1 MVLARGESMSG
12 GITIKDVAKEAG
24 LSVTTVSL
32 VLNNKNARIS
42 DKTRKHVREVA
53 KRLNYRPN
61 RLAVGLITKR
71 TNIIGLIVPDIAN
84 QYFAEI
90 AAAVEY
96 EASEHGYNVIFCNTN
111 DRPEKDIAYVDMLL
125 QQGVDGILFTMSVN
139 SDSNCAEEC
148 LAILKKAEIPV
159 ILIDRVIGEDKNEVT
174 FVAVND
180 EECGYYA
187 TYHLIDLGHRKIGC
201 ITGSM
206 GDYDAIQRLEGYK
219 HALYEAG
226 IAFDPELVAEG
237 NYHMASGYNS
247 VTILTQKKV
256 TGIFAHNDMMAL
268 GAYKRLTQLGIK
280 VPEDIS
286 LVGIDNLSFT
296 ELLEVPFT
304 TIERTPGRMGE
315 IAVKKM
321 IAILNK
327 QDTKNE
333 HIIYSPRL
341 IVRKSTAKP
350 Q

>member
-1 MVLARGESMSG
+1 MSG

-42 DKTRKHVREVA
+42 DETRKHVREVA

-61 RLAVGLITKR
+61 RLAVGLITRR

-139 SDSNCAEEC
+139 SDSNCAGEC

-159 ILIDRVIGEDKNEVT
+159 ILIDRVIGEDKKEVT

-187 TYHLIDLGHRKIGC
+187 TQHLIDLGHRKIGC
-201 ITGSM
+201 ITGPM
-206 GDYDAIQRLEGYK
+206 GDFDAIQRLEGYK
-219 HALYEAG
+219 HALYKAD

-237 NYHMASGYNS
+237 DYHMASGYNF
-247 VTILTQKKV
+247 VTNLTQKKV

-286 LVGIDNLSFT
+286 LIGIDNLPFT

-304 TIERTPGRMGE
+304 TIERAPGRMGE
-315 IAVKKM
+315 MAVKKM

-327 QDTKNE
+327 QDTENE

-341 IVRKSTAKP
+341 VVRKSTAKP
-350 Q
+350 QGGGRS